1 MSWTRRFV
9 LALSV
14 VLAALAASLLAAPGA
29 QAHEERPV
37 TFPDGSGTVPELRTG
52 EPDLLV
58 CKTDRAAFERRIA
71 AFPAALKAR
80 NLTLYERCA
89 RDGYRHLQQAVD
101 AVDRPGL
108 TIAILP
114 GLYEEEP
121 SQPPP
126 TGACATLTAPT
137 SSLGYQILSY
147 EQQRR
152 CPHNQNLVA
161 VLGKKNLQI
170 EGTGATR
177 LDVVIDAGYRK
188 LNALR
193 ADGSDGVYFRNFTA
207 QRTTFNSLY
216 VLAADGFVI
225 DDVLT
230 RWNDEYGF
238 LTFASDH
245 GLYKNCE
252 SYGNGDS
259 GIYPGS
265 ASDINDGRGYDV
277 PRYSIEITG
286 CRSHHN
292 MVGYSGTAGDSVWVH
307 DNEFDHNMGGASMD
321 SAFPGHPG
329 LPQNHAR
336 FERNLIHDNNQN
348 YYRYV
353 ADGTCARPPAD
364 RGYEQGVVCPQ
375 ISMPPGTGIITAG
388 GNWNLY
394 EDNWVYGHQRAAFY
408 LSAVPAFIRGE
419 SAWGKQTDT
428 SHHNRYAGNRLGVD
442 RSGTARPNRTDVWW
456 DGQGGGNCW
465 QSDAGAASPGALPDC
480 GARRGDVS
488 GGTDRLVGE
497 PVKLA
502 QLLVCADYSVQARR
516 LPAGCDW
523 YGARGLQRVE
533 TQLALGSSLVL
544 ALAGLALRRRRLRGH
559 RLAAAATLIGLTGLA
574 LDVAGS
580 TLALTPTAVPA
591 LALLLTGLWWTL
603 LGLALRPVRPVL
615 AGVTVLLGALTLL
628 DAFDKAILMVPGIP
642 VSPAWLRLLLGVIWV
657 LWAVVAAGARTPSPS
672 APGPAPADPTS
683 APAPDPARADA
694 TPDPEAGAGARAGT
708 GSRTAPGTAAGAAP
722 GAASEPPPGAASG
735 TAPGAA
741 SEATPGATS
750 GTAPGAA
757 SEPTPG
763 ATSGAAP
770 DAASEPT
777 PGATSGTAPG
787 AGVTQPETRPHGE
800 ATA

>member
-1 MSWTRRFV
+1 MSRTRRFV

-14 VLAALAASLLAAPGA
+14 VLAALAAALFTAPGA

-37 TFPDGSGTVPELRTG
+37 TFPDGSGSVPKLRTG

-58 CKTDRAAFERRIA
+58 CKTDRTDFARRISG
-71 AFPAALKAR
+71 FPAALKAR
-80 NLTLYERCA
+80 NLTLFERCA
-89 RDGYRHLQQAVD
+89 ASGYRHLQQAVD

-126 TGACATLTAPT
+126 TGACARLKAPN
-137 SSLGYQILSY
+137 SALGYQILSY

-152 CPHNQNLVA
+152 CPYNQNLVA
-161 VLGKKNLQI
+161 ILGKKDLQI
-170 EGTGATR
+170 EGTGASR
-177 LDVVIDAGYRK
+177 LDVVIDAKYQK
-188 LNALR
+188 LNAIR

-265 ASDINDGRGYDV
+265 ASNINDGRGYDV

-348 YYRYV
+348 YYPYV
-353 ADGTCARPPAD
+353 ADGTCARPPVE
-364 RGYEQGVVCPQ
+364 RGYERGVVCPQ

-408 LSAVPAFIRGE
+408 LNAVPAFIRGE

-428 SHHNRYAGNRLGVD
+428 SHHNRYAGNHLGVD
-442 RSGTARPNRTDVWW
+442 RSGASRPNRTDVWW

-465 QSDAGAASPGALPDC
+465 QADTGAGSPGALPEC
-480 GARRGDVS
+480 GARRGEVS
-488 GGTDRLVGE
+488 GTADRLVGE

-502 QLLVCADYSVQARR
+502 QLLVCADYDVQARR

-533 TQLALGSSLVL
+533 TQLALGSALVL
-544 ALAGLALRRRRLRGH
+544 ALTGGALWWRRLRGN
-559 RLAAAATLIGLTGLA
+559 RLAGVATLLGLAGLTF
-574 LDVAGS
+574 DVAGS

-591 LALLLTGLWWTL
+591 VALLLTGAWWTL
-603 LGLALRPVRPVL
+603 LGPALRPARPAFALTTL
-615 AGVTVLLGALTLL
+615 ALGALTLL
-628 DAFDKAILMVPGIP
+628 DAFDKAVLMIPGIP
-642 VSPAWLRLLLGVIWV
+642 VSPAWLRLLLGVVWI
-657 LWAVVAAGARTPSPS
+657 LWAVVAAGTRPPTPEPTEPGGARVEAGGAAAGGATAGRGGASASVSAPASASVPGATPASGSGSIPAS
-672 APGPAPADPTS
+672 GSGSTRTSGPASDFGSTSTSTPTSGPTPAPGPS
-683 APAPDPARADA
+683 PAPPPASD
-694 TPDPEAGAGARAGT
+694 
-708 GSRTAPGTAAGAAP
+708 
-722 GAASEPPPGAASG
+722 
-735 TAPGAA
+735 
-741 SEATPGATS
+741 
-750 GTAPGAA
+750 
-757 SEPTPG
+757 
-763 ATSGAAP
+763 
-770 DAASEPT
+770 
-777 PGATSGTAPG
+777 
-787 AGVTQPETRPHGE
+787 VRPQHGE
-800 ATA
+800 GSA

>member
-1 MSWTRRFV
+1 MSWTRRLLV
-9 LALSV
+9 ALSV
-14 VLAALAASLLAAPGA
+14 VLAALVAALVTAPGA

-37 TFPDGSGTVPELRTG
+37 TFPDGTGSVPKLRTG

-58 CKTDRAAFERRIA
+58 CKTDRAAFDRRISG
-71 AFPAALKAR
+71 FPAELKAR
-80 NLTLYERCA
+80 NLALFERCA
-89 RDGYRHLQQAVD
+89 RSGFRHLQQAVD
-101 AVDRPGL
+101 AVDRPGM
-108 TIAILP
+108 TIAVLP

-121 SQPPP
+121 SQPAP
-126 TGACATLTAPT
+126 TGACAALKAPK
-137 SSLGYQILSY
+137 SSFGYQILSY
-147 EQQRR
+147 EQQKQ

-161 VLGKKNLQI
+161 ILGKKNLQI
-170 EGTGATR
+170 EGTGASR
-177 LDVVIDAGYRK
+177 LDVVFDARYTK

-193 ADGSDGVYFRNFTA
+193 ADASDGIYFRNFTA

-216 VLAADGFVI
+216 VLAAHGFVI

-292 MVGYSGTAGDSVWVH
+292 MVGYSGTAGDSVYVH

-353 ADGTCARPPAD
+353 ADGTCAKPPVE

-394 EDNWVYGHQRAAFY
+394 ENNWVYGHQRAAFF

-428 SHHNRYAGNRLGVD
+428 SHHNRYAGNHLGVD
-442 RSGTARPNRTDVWW
+442 KSGASRPNRTDVWW

-465 QSDAGAASPGALPDC
+465 QAEGKPAGASSPGALPEC
-480 GARRGDVS
+480 GKRRGEVS

-497 PVKLA
+497 PAKLA
-502 QLLVCADYSVQARR
+502 HLLVCADYNVQARR

-523 YGARGLQRVE
+523 YGARGIQRVE
-533 TQLALGSSLVL
+533 TQIALGIAVVL
-544 ALAGLALRRRRLRGH
+544 ALVGGALWWRRLRGN
-559 RLAAAATLIGLTGLA
+559 RAAGVATLLGLLGLA

-580 TLALTPTAVPA
+580 TLGLASGPLPA
-591 LALLLTGLWWTL
+591 LALLLIGVWWTVV
-603 LGLALRPVRPVL
+603 GLALRPTRPAFAWTTL
-615 AGVTVLLGALTLL
+615 ALGALTLL
-628 DAFDKAILMVPGIP
+628 DAFDKAVLMIP
-642 VSPAWLRLLLGVIWV
+642 WIPLGPAWLRGLLAVVWV
-657 LWAVVAAGARTPSPS
+657 LWAVIAAGRRAPGETGDRAPAADPGPPPVTAGAR
-672 APGPAPADPTS
+672 PAYDGS
-683 APAPDPARADA
+683 DA
-694 TPDPEAGAGARAGT
+694 YDGNDGNDGTDGARG
-708 GSRTAPGTAAGAAP
+708 
-722 GAASEPPPGAASG
+722 
-735 TAPGAA
+735 
-741 SEATPGATS
+741 
-750 GTAPGAA
+750 
-757 SEPTPG
+757 
-763 ATSGAAP
+763 
-770 DAASEPT
+770 
-777 PGATSGTAPG
+777 
-787 AGVTQPETRPHGE
+787 ETRAGG
-800 ATA
+800 AS

>member
-1 MSWTRRFV
+1 MSRSPWIRRLLV
-9 LALSV
+9 APAV
-14 VLAALAASLLAAPGA
+14 ALAAALCLVLTAAPGA

-37 TFPDGSGTVPELRTG
+37 TFPDGSGSVPTLRTG

-71 AFPAALKAR
+71 AFPAPLKAR
-80 NLTLYERCA
+80 NLALYERCA
-89 RDGYRHLQQAVD
+89 RSGYRHLQQAVD
-101 AVDRPGL
+101 AVDRPGM
-108 TIAILP
+108 TIAVLP

-121 SQPPP
+121 SLPPP
-126 TGACATLTAPT
+126 TGACARLDAPK
-137 SSLGYQILSY
+137 SALGYQILSY
-147 EQQRR
+147 EQQKQ

-161 VLGKKNLQI
+161 ILGKKNLQI
-170 EGTGATR
+170 EGTGASR
-177 LDVVIDAGYRK
+177 LDVVIDARYAK
-188 LNALR
+188 LNAIR
-193 ADGSDGVYFRNFTA
+193 ADGSDGIYFRNFTA

-265 ASDINDGRGYDV
+265 ASDINDGRGYEV

-292 MVGYSGTAGDSVWVH
+292 MVGYSGTAGDSVYVH

-353 ADGTCARPPAD
+353 ADGTCARPPVE

-388 GNWNLY
+388 GNWNRY
-394 EDNWVYGHQRAAFY
+394 EDNWVYGHTNAAFF

-442 RSGTARPNRTDVWW
+442 RSGNARPNRIDVWW

-465 QSDAGAASPGALPDC
+465 QGDAGASTPLTLPACGKRLGAV
-480 GARRGDVS
+480 A
-488 GGTDRLVGE
+488 GGSARLVGE
-497 PVKLA
+497 PAKLA
-502 QLLVCADYSVQARR
+502 HLLVCADYDVQARR

-533 TQLALGSSLVL
+533 TQLALGCAAVL
-544 ALAGLALRRRRLRGH
+544 ALVGLALWRRRLPGDWVAALATAAGLA
-559 RLAAAATLIGLTGLA
+559 GLA

-580 TLALTPTAVPA
+580 TRDLAAGPVPA
-591 LALLLTGLWWTL
+591 LALLLTGLWWTV
-603 LGLALRPVRPVL
+603 LGLRLRPARPVF
-615 AGVTVLLGALTLL
+615 AWTTVLLGALTLL
-628 DAFDKAILMVPGIP
+628 DAFDKAVLMIPGTP
-642 VSPAWLRLLLGVIWV
+642 LGPAWLRALLATAWL
-657 LWAVVAAGARTPSPS
+657 LWALAAAA
-672 APGPAPADPTS
+672 APT
-683 APAPDPARADA
+683 R
-694 TPDPEAGAGARAGT
+694 RAGSAGEPATAT
-708 GSRTAPGTAAGAAP
+708 GEATGEVTATGATAD
-722 GAASEPPPGAASG
+722 GAAS
-735 TAPGAA
+735 
-741 SEATPGATS
+741 
-750 GTAPGAA
+750 
-757 SEPTPG
+757 
-763 ATSGAAP
+763 
-770 DAASEPT
+770 
-777 PGATSGTAPG
+777 
-787 AGVTQPETRPHGE
+787 
-800 ATA
+800 

>member
-9 LALSV
+9 SVLSV
-14 VLAALAASLLAAPGA
+14 VLVALAAALFTAPGA

-37 TFPDGSGTVPELRTG
+37 TFPDGSGSVPKLRTG

-58 CKTDRAAFERRIA
+58 CKTDRADFERRISG
-71 AFPAALKAR
+71 FPAGLKAR
-80 NLTLYERCA
+80 NLALFERCV
-89 RDGYRHLQQAVD
+89 RGGHRHLQQAVD

-108 TIAILP
+108 TIAVLP

-121 SQPPP
+121 SLPPP
-126 TGACATLTAPT
+126 TGACATLKAPK
-137 SSLGYQILSY
+137 SALGYQILSY
-147 EQQRR
+147 AQQLQ

-161 VLGKKNLQI
+161 ILGKKNLQI
-170 EGTGATR
+170 EGTGASR
-177 LDVVIDAGYRK
+177 LDVVVDAKYQK
-188 LNALR
+188 LNAIR

-265 ASDINDGRGYDV
+265 ASDINDARGYDV

-348 YYRYV
+348 YYPHV
-353 ADGTCARPPAD
+353 ADGTCAKPPVD

-394 EDNWVYGHQRAAFY
+394 ENNWVYGHQRAAFF

-428 SHHNRYAGNRLGVD
+428 SHHNRYAGNHLGVD
-442 RSGTARPNRTDVWW
+442 KAGNARPNRTDVWW

-465 QSDAGAASPGALPDC
+465 QSDAGATTPGAPPTC
-480 GARRGDVS
+480 GARRGEVS
-488 GGTDRLVGE
+488 GNTDRLVGE
-497 PVKLA
+497 PAKLA
-502 QLLVCADYSVQARR
+502 QLLVCADYNVQARR

-533 TQLALGSSLVL
+533 TQLALGSALVL
-544 ALAGLALRRRRLRGH
+544 ALAGGALWWRRLRGN
-559 RLAAAATLIGLTGLA
+559 RLAGAATLIGLVGLA

-580 TLALTPTAVPA
+580 TLALTPTLLPAV
-591 LALLLTGLWWTL
+591 ALLLTGVWWTL
-603 LGLALRPVRPVL
+603 IGLALRPTRPVL
-615 AGVTVLLGALTLL
+615 ARTTVALGALTLL
-628 DAFDKAILMVPGIP
+628 DAFDKAVLMVPGIP
-642 VSPAWLRLLLGVIWV
+642 VSPAWLRLLLGVVWV
-657 LWAVVAAGARTPSPS
+657 LWAVIAAGTRPDRTPEPPSEPS
-672 APGPAPADPTS
+672 AEQPS
-683 APAPDPARADA
+683 A
-694 TPDPEAGAGARAGT
+694 
-708 GSRTAPGTAAGAAP
+708 
-722 GAASEPPPGAASG
+722 EPPSD
-735 TAPGAA
+735 
-741 SEATPGATS
+741 S
-750 GTAPGAA
+750 
-757 SEPTPG
+757 
-763 ATSGAAP
+763 P
-770 DAASEPT
+770 DAV
-777 PGATSGTAPG
+777 TA
-787 AGVTQPETRPHGE
+787 
-800 ATA
+800 

>member
-1 MSWTRRFV
+1 MSWTRRLLV
-9 LALSV
+9 ALSV
-14 VLAALAASLLAAPGA
+14 VLAALAAALVTASGA

-37 TFPDGSGTVPELRTG
+37 TFPDGSGSVPVLRTG

-58 CKTDRAAFERRIA
+58 CKTDRADFERRTA
-71 AFPAALKAR
+71 NFPDALKVRNQELFAR
-80 NLTLYERCA
+80 CSRT
-89 RDGYRHLQQAVD
+89 GYRHIQQAVD
-101 AVDRPGL
+101 AVDRPGM
-108 TIAILP
+108 TIAVLP

-121 SQPPP
+121 SLAPPA
-126 TGACATLTAPT
+126 GSCAALKAPR
-137 SSLGYQILSY
+137 SALGYQILSY
-147 EQQRR
+147 EQQKQ

-161 VLGKKNLQI
+161 ILGKKDLQI
-170 EGTGATR
+170 EGTGASR
-177 LDVVIDAGYRK
+177 LDVVVDAKYAK
-188 LNALR
+188 LNAVR
-193 ADGSDGVYFRNFTA
+193 ADKSDGIYFRNFTA

-216 VLAADGFVI
+216 VLAGDGFVI

-277 PRYSIEITG
+277 PRHSIEITG

-292 MVGYSGTAGDSVWVH
+292 MVGYSGTAGDSVYVH

-353 ADGTCARPPAD
+353 DDGTCAAPPVE

-394 EDNWVYGHQRAAFY
+394 EDNWVYGHQHAAFF

-428 SHHNRYAGNRLGVD
+428 SHHNRYAGNHLGVD
-442 RSGTARPNRTDVWW
+442 PSGRSRPNRTDVWW
-456 DGQGGGNCW
+456 DGQGSGNCW
-465 QSDAGAASPGALPDC
+465 QADAGASTPGALPAC
-480 GARRGDVS
+480 GTRRGDVS
-488 GGTDRLVGE
+488 GNTGRLVGE

-523 YGARGLQRVE
+523 YGARGIQRVE
-533 TQLALGSSLVL
+533 TQLALASALVL
-544 ALAGLALRRRRLRGH
+544 ALVGGILWWRRLRGS
-559 RLAAAATLIGLTGLA
+559 RLAGAATLLGLVGLA
-574 LDVAGS
+574 LEVAGS
-580 TLALTPTAVPA
+580 TLRLTAGPVPA
-591 LALLLTGLWWTL
+591 VALLLIGLWWAGV
-603 LGLALRPVRPVL
+603 GLALRPHHPAFARTTL
-615 AGVTVLLGALTLL
+615 ALGALTLL
-628 DAFDKAILMVPGIP
+628 DAFDKAVLMIP
-642 VSPAWLRLLLGVIWV
+642 WIPLGPAWPRTLLAVVWV
-657 LWAVVAAGARTPSPS
+657 LWAVVAAGRAATTAAPPAHEEVTGRT
-672 APGPAPADPTS
+672 
-683 APAPDPARADA
+683 
-694 TPDPEAGAGARAGT
+694 GT
-708 GSRTAPGTAAGAAP
+708 GLPAGGTA
-722 GAASEPPPGAASG
+722 
-735 TAPGAA
+735 
-741 SEATPGATS
+741 
-750 GTAPGAA
+750 
-757 SEPTPG
+757 
-763 ATSGAAP
+763 
-770 DAASEPT
+770 
-777 PGATSGTAPG
+777 
-787 AGVTQPETRPHGE
+787 
-800 ATA
+800 

>member
-1 MSWTRRFV
+1 MSWTRRLV
-9 LALSV
+9 LALTV
-14 VLAALAASLLAAPGA
+14 VLAALAAALLTAPGA

-37 TFPDGSGTVPELRTG
+37 TLPDGTGSVPALRTG

-58 CKTDRAAFERRIA
+58 CKTDRADFERRVA

-80 NLTLYERCA
+80 NLALHDRCA
-89 RDGYRHLQQAVD
+89 RSGYRHLQQAVD
-101 AVDRPGL
+101 AVDKPGM
-108 TIAILP
+108 TIAVLP

-121 SQPPP
+121 SLPQPS
-126 TGACATLTAPT
+126 GECATLKAPK

-161 VLGKKNLQI
+161 ILGKKNLQI
-170 EGTGATR
+170 EGTGASR
-177 LDVVIDAGYRK
+177 QDVVIDAKYQK

-193 ADGSDGVYFRNFTA
+193 ADGSDGIYFRNFTA

-265 ASDINDGRGYDV
+265 ASNINDGYGYDV
-277 PRYSIEITG
+277 PRYAIEITG

-307 DNEFDHNMGGASMD
+307 DNELDHNMGGASMD

-348 YYRYV
+348 YYPYV
-353 ADGTCARPPAD
+353 ADGTCAKPPVD

-394 EDNWVYGHQRAAFY
+394 EDNWVYGHQRAAFF

-428 SHHNRYAGNRLGVD
+428 SHHNRYAANHLGVD
-442 RSGTARPNRTDVWW
+442 KAGNARPNRTEVWW
-456 DGQGGGNCW
+456 DGQGDGNCW
-465 QSDAGAASPGALPDC
+465 QSDAGAATPTALPAC
-480 GARRGDVS
+480 GTRRGDVS
-488 GGTDRLVGE
+488 GNTDRLVGE

-502 QLLVCADYSVQARR
+502 QLLVCADYNVQARR

-533 TQLALGSSLVL
+533 TQLALGSALVL
-544 ALAGLALRRRRLRGH
+544 ALAGCALWWRRLRGS
-559 RLAAAATLIGLTGLA
+559 RLAGAGTLLGLAGLT
-574 LDVAGS
+574 LDVVGS
-580 TLALTPTAVPA
+580 TLALTPTFVPA
-591 LALLLTGLWWTL
+591 LALLLTGAWWTL
-603 LGLALRPVRPVL
+603 VGLALRPTRPVFAWTTL
-615 AGVTVLLGALTLL
+615 ALGALTLL
-628 DAFDKAILMVPGIP
+628 DAFDKAVLMLPGIP
-642 VSPAWLRLLLGVIWV
+642 VSPAWFRLLLGVVWV
-657 LWAVVAAGARTPSPS
+657 LWAVIAAGARPT
-672 APGPAPADPTS
+672 GPAEAPEHPAD
-683 APAPDPARADA
+683 APAEQLADGPA
-694 TPDPEAGAGARAGT
+694 
-708 GSRTAPGTAAGAAP
+708 
-722 GAASEPPPGAASG
+722 
-735 TAPGAA
+735 
-741 SEATPGATS
+741 
-750 GTAPGAA
+750 
-757 SEPTPG
+757 
-763 ATSGAAP
+763 
-770 DAASEPT
+770 
-777 PGATSGTAPG
+777 
-787 AGVTQPETRPHGE
+787 
-800 ATA
+800 

>member
-9 LALSV
+9 LALSA
-14 VLAALAASLLAAPGA
+14 VLATLAAALLTAPGA

-37 TFPDGSGTVPELRTG
+37 TFPDGSGTVPKLRTG

-58 CKTDRAAFERRIA
+58 CKTDRTAFESRISR
-71 AFPAALKAR
+71 FPETLKTR
-80 NLTLYERCA
+80 NRTLYERCA
-89 RDGYRHLQQAVD
+89 REGYRHLQQAVD

-121 SQPPP
+121 SLPSP
-126 TGACATLTAPT
+126 TGACATLDAPK

-147 EQQRR
+147 EQQRQ

-161 VLGKKNLQI
+161 ILGKKNLQI
-170 EGTGATR
+170 EGTGASR
-177 LDVVIDAGYRK
+177 LDVVIDAKYRK

-265 ASDINDGRGYDV
+265 ASNINDGRGYDV

-336 FERNLIHDNNQN
+336 FERNLIHDNNEN
-348 YYRYV
+348 YYPYV
-353 ADGTCARPPAD
+353 ADGTCAKPPVE

-394 EDNWVYGHQRAAFY
+394 ENNWVYGHQRAAFY
-408 LSAVPAFIRGE
+408 LNAVPAFIRGE
-419 SAWGKQTDT
+419 SAWGKQADT
-428 SHHNRYAGNRLGVD
+428 SHHNRYADNHLGVD
-442 RSGTARPNRTDVWW
+442 KSGTARPNRTDVWW
-456 DGQGGGNCW
+456 DGQGSGNCW
-465 QSDAGAASPGALPDC
+465 QPDTGAASPGALPHC

-502 QLLVCADYSVQARR
+502 QLLVCADYNVQARR

-544 ALAGLALRRRRLRGH
+544 ALAGFALWWRRLRGN
-559 RLAAAATLIGLTGLA
+559 RLAGVATLIGLAGLA

-591 LALLLTGLWWTL
+591 LALLLTGVWWTL
-603 LGLALRPVRPVL
+603 LGLALRPTRPVL
-615 AGVTVLLGALTLL
+615 AWTTVVLGALTLL

-642 VSPAWLRLLLGVIWV
+642 LSPAWLRLLLGVIWV
-657 LWAVVAAGARTPSPS
+657 LWAVVAAGSR
-672 APGPAPADPTS
+672 GPAPTDPDVAPADGTS
-683 APAPDPARADA
+683 APAHAQDPAQADAASDPALAHAQADAASDPASAHAQPDAASDPAPAHAQAGATPAPDP
-694 TPDPEAGAGARAGT
+694 GAGPRAGT
-708 GSRTAPGTAAGAAP
+708 GPSAAPGTASGAATPGGASGAAPGSNPGAAP
-722 GAASEPPPGAASG
+722 GAGGTPAEP
-735 TAPGAA
+735 
-741 SEATPGATS
+741 
-750 GTAPGAA
+750 
-757 SEPTPG
+757 
-763 ATSGAAP
+763 
-770 DAASEPT
+770 
-777 PGATSGTAPG
+777 
-787 AGVTQPETRPHGE
+787 RPHGE

>member
-1 MSWTRRFV
+1 MSWTRRLLV
-9 LALSV
+9 ALSV
-14 VLAALAASLLAAPGA
+14 VLAALAAALVTAPGA

-37 TFPDGSGTVPELRTG
+37 TFPDGSGSVPTLRTG

-58 CKTDRAAFERRIA
+58 CKTDRADFTRRVSG
-71 AFPAALKAR
+71 FPAEVKAR
-80 NLTLYERCA
+80 NLTLFERCTRA
-89 RDGYRHLQQAVD
+89 GYRHLQQAVD
-101 AVDRPGL
+101 AVDRPGM
-108 TIAILP
+108 TIAVLP

-121 SQPPP
+121 SQPAP
-126 TGACATLTAPT
+126 TGACASLKAPN
-137 SSLGYQILSY
+137 SALGYQILSY
-147 EQQRR
+147 EQQKQ

-161 VLGKKNLQI
+161 ILGKRNLQI
-170 EGTGATR
+170 EGTGASR
-177 LDVVIDAGYRK
+177 LDVVFDAKYTK
-188 LNALR
+188 LNAIR
-193 ADGSDGVYFRNFTA
+193 ADESDGIYFRNFTA

-216 VLAADGFVI
+216 VLAGDGFVI

-292 MVGYSGTAGDSVWVH
+292 MVGYSGTAGDSVYVH

-353 ADGTCARPPAD
+353 ADGTCAEPPVE

-394 EDNWVYGHQRAAFY
+394 ENNWVYGHQRAAFF

-419 SAWGKQTDT
+419 SDWGKQTDT
-428 SHHNRYAGNRLGVD
+428 SHHNRYAGNHLGVD
-442 RSGTARPNRTDVWW
+442 RSGVSRPNRADVWW
-456 DGQGGGNCW
+456 DGQGAGNCW
-465 QSDAGAASPGALPDC
+465 QADAGASSPGALPEC
-480 GARRGDVS
+480 GARRGEVS
-488 GGTDRLVGE
+488 GNTDRLAGE
-497 PVKLA
+497 PAKLA
-502 QLLVCADYSVQARR
+502 HLLVCADYNVQARR

-523 YGARGLQRVE
+523 YGARGIERVE
-533 TQLALGSSLVL
+533 TQLALAVAVVL
-544 ALAGLALRRRRLRGH
+544 ALVGGVLWWRRLRGS
-559 RLAAAATLIGLTGLA
+559 RLAGAATLVGVAGLA

-580 TLALTPTAVPA
+580 TLGLSSGPVPA
-591 LALLLTGLWWTL
+591 LALLLIGAWWTA
-603 LGLALRPVRPVL
+603 LGLALRPTRPAFAWTTL
-615 AGVTVLLGALTLL
+615 ALGGLTLL
-628 DAFDKAILMVPGIP
+628 DAFDKAVLMIP
-642 VSPAWLRLLLGVIWV
+642 WIPLSPAWLRGLLAVLWV
-657 LWAVVAAGARTPSPS
+657 LWAVVAAGRRTPPAAV
-672 APGPAPADPTS
+672 APPAPQDEAAET
-683 APAPDPARADA
+683 AGGRA
-694 TPDPEAGAGARAGT
+694 
-708 GSRTAPGTAAGAAP
+708 
-722 GAASEPPPGAASG
+722 
-735 TAPGAA
+735 
-741 SEATPGATS
+741 
-750 GTAPGAA
+750 
-757 SEPTPG
+757 
-763 ATSGAAP
+763 
-770 DAASEPT
+770 
-777 PGATSGTAPG
+777 
-787 AGVTQPETRPHGE
+787 
-800 ATA
+800 

>member
-9 LALSV
+9 SVLSV
-14 VLAALAASLLAAPGA
+14 VLVALAAALFTAPPG

-37 TFPDGSGTVPELRTG
+37 TLPDGSGTVPALRTG

-58 CKTDRAAFERRIA
+58 CKTDRADFEQRISG
-71 AFPAALKAR
+71 FPAPLKAR
-80 NLTLYERCA
+80 NLSLFDRCL
-89 RDGYRHLQQAVD
+89 RDGHRHLQQAVD

-121 SQPPP
+121 SLPPP
-126 TGACATLTAPT
+126 TGACASLDAPK
-137 SSLGYQILSY
+137 SALGYQILSY
-147 EQQRR
+147 AQQRQ

-161 VLGKKNLQI
+161 ILGKKNLQV
-170 EGTGATR
+170 EGTGASR
-177 LDVVIDAGYRK
+177 LDVVIDAKYQK
-188 LNALR
+188 LNAIR
-193 ADGSDGVYFRNFTA
+193 ADGSDGIYFRNFTA

-245 GLYKNCE
+245 GLYKDCE

-265 ASDINDGRGYDV
+265 ASNINDGRGYDV

-336 FERNLIHDNNQN
+336 FERNLIHHNNQD
-348 YYRYV
+348 YYPYV
-353 ADGTCARPPAD
+353 ADGTCAKPPVD
-364 RGYEQGVVCPQ
+364 RGYEKGVVCPQ

-394 EDNWVYGHQRAAFY
+394 EDNWIYGHQRAAFF

-419 SAWGKQTDT
+419 SAWDKQADT
-428 SHHNRYAGNRLGVD
+428 SHHNRYAGNHLGVD
-442 RSGTARPNRTDVWW
+442 KDGTARPNRTDVWW
-456 DGQGGGNCW
+456 DGQGSGNCW
-465 QSDAGAASPGALPDC
+465 QVDVDASTPGALPGC
-480 GARRGDVS
+480 GARRGEVS
-488 GGTDRLVGE
+488 GATGRIVGE

-533 TQLALGSSLVL
+533 TQLALGGALVL
-544 ALAGLALRRRRLRGH
+544 ALAGGALWRRRLRGN
-559 RLAAAATLIGLTGLA
+559 RLAGVALLVGLVGMA

-580 TLALTPTAVPA
+580 TLALTATSLPA
-591 LALLLTGLWWTL
+591 LALLLMGAGWTL
-603 LGLALRPVRPVL
+603 TGYTLRPTRPAL
-615 AGVTVLLGALTLL
+615 AWTTMALGVLTLL
-628 DAFDKAILMVPGIP
+628 DAFDKAVLMIPGIP
-642 VSPAWLRLLLGVIWV
+642 LSPAWLRLLLGLVWL
-657 LWAVVAAGARTPSPS
+657 LWAVIVAAARTSDPV
-672 APGPAPADPTS
+672 APA
-683 APAPDPARADA
+683 ADRQ
-694 TPDPEAGAGARAGT
+694 EA
-708 GSRTAPGTAAGAAP
+708 
-722 GAASEPPPGAASG
+722 
-735 TAPGAA
+735 
-741 SEATPGATS
+741 
-750 GTAPGAA
+750 
-757 SEPTPG
+757 
-763 ATSGAAP
+763 
-770 DAASEPT
+770 
-777 PGATSGTAPG
+777 
-787 AGVTQPETRPHGE
+787 VTT
-800 ATA
+800 

>member
-1 MSWTRRFV
+1 MSRTRRLLV
-9 LALSV
+9 ALSV
-14 VLAALAASLLAAPGA
+14 VLTALAAALVTAPGA
-29 QAHEERPV
+29 RAHEERPV
-37 TFPDGSGTVPELRTG
+37 TFPDGSGSVPTLRTG

-58 CKTDRAAFERRIA
+58 CKTDRAEFTRRISG
-71 AFPAALKAR
+71 FPAEVKAR
-80 NLTLYERCA
+80 NLALFERCA
-89 RDGYRHLQQAVD
+89 RGGHRHLQQAVD
-101 AVDRPGL
+101 AVDRPGM
-108 TIAILP
+108 TIAVLP

-121 SQPPP
+121 SRPAP
-126 TGACATLTAPT
+126 TGACAALKAPE
-137 SSLGYQILSY
+137 SALGYQVLSY
-147 EQQRR
+147 EQQKQ

-161 VLGKKNLQI
+161 ILGKKNLQI
-170 EGTGATR
+170 EGTGASR
-177 LDVVIDAGYRK
+177 LDVVFDAGYTK
-188 LNALR
+188 LNAIR
-193 ADGSDGVYFRNFTA
+193 ADESDGIYFRNFTA

-216 VLAADGFVI
+216 VLAGDGFVI

-265 ASDINDGRGYDV
+265 ASDINNGRGYEV

-292 MVGYSGTAGDSVWVH
+292 MVGYSGTAGDSVHVH

-353 ADGTCARPPAD
+353 ADGTCAKPPVE

-394 EDNWVYGHQRAAFY
+394 ENNWVYGHQRAAFF

-428 SHHNRYAGNRLGVD
+428 SHHNRYAGNHLGVD
-442 RSGTARPNRTDVWW
+442 RSGVSRPNRTDVWW

-465 QSDAGAASPGALPDC
+465 QADAGASSPGALPAC
-480 GARRGDVS
+480 GARWGEVS
-488 GGTDRLVGE
+488 GNTDRLVGE
-497 PVKLA
+497 PAKLA
-502 QLLVCADYSVQARR
+502 HLLVCADYSVQARR

-523 YGARGLQRVE
+523 YGARGIQRVE
-533 TQLALGSSLVL
+533 TQLALAFAFILAPVGGVL
-544 ALAGLALRRRRLRGH
+544 WWRRLRGV
-559 RLAAAATLIGLTGLA
+559 RLAGAATLVGLGGLA

-580 TLALTPTAVPA
+580 TLGLSSGPVPA
-591 LALLLTGLWWTL
+591 LALLLVGAWWTA
-603 LGLALRPVRPVL
+603 LGVSLRPARPAFAWMTL
-615 AGVTVLLGALTLL
+615 ALGALTLL
-628 DAFDKAILMVPGIP
+628 DAFDKAVLMIP
-642 VSPAWLRLLLGVIWV
+642 WIPLSPAWLRGLLAVVWI
-657 LWAVVAAGARTPSPS
+657 LWAVAAAGRRAPGEPTPS
-672 APGPAPADPTS
+672 APTTAPS
-683 APAPDPARADA
+683 AGA
-694 TPDPEAGAGARAGT
+694 TP
-708 GSRTAPGTAAGAAP
+708 
-722 GAASEPPPGAASG
+722 
-735 TAPGAA
+735 
-741 SEATPGATS
+741 
-750 GTAPGAA
+750 
-757 SEPTPG
+757 
-763 ATSGAAP
+763 
-770 DAASEPT
+770 
-777 PGATSGTAPG
+777 
-787 AGVTQPETRPHGE
+787 
-800 ATA
+800 

>member
-14 VLAALAASLLAAPGA
+14 VLAALAAALFTAPAA

-37 TFPDGSGTVPELRTG
+37 TFPDGTGSVPVLRTG

-58 CKTDRAAFERRIA
+58 CKSDRGDFARRIA
-71 AFPAALKAR
+71 GFPADLKAR
-80 NLTLYERCA
+80 NLALYERCQ
-89 RDGYRHLQQAVD
+89 RQGYRHLQQAVD
-101 AVDRPGL
+101 AVNKPGT

-121 SQPPP
+121 SLPAP
-126 TGACATLTAPT
+126 TGACAALKAPD
-137 SSLGYQILSY
+137 SALGYQILSY
-147 EQQRR
+147 AQQLQ

-161 VLGKKNLQI
+161 ILGKKNLQI
-170 EGTGATR
+170 EGTGASR
-177 LDVVIDAGYRK
+177 LDVVIDAKYAK
-188 LNALR
+188 LNAIR
-193 ADGSDGVYFRNFTA
+193 ADKSDGIYFRNFTA

-216 VLAADGFVI
+216 VLAGDGFVI

-265 ASDINDGRGYDV
+265 ASDINDGRGYAV
-277 PRYSIEITG
+277 PRHSIEITG

-292 MVGYSGTAGDSVWVH
+292 MVGYSGTAGDSVHVH

-348 YYRYV
+348 YYPNV
-353 ADGTCARPPAD
+353 ADGTCAKPPVE

-394 EDNWVYGHQRAAFY
+394 ENNWIYGHQRSAFF

-419 SAWGKQTDT
+419 SEWGKQTDT
-428 SHHNRYAGNRLGVD
+428 SHHNRYAGNHLGVD
-442 RSGTARPNRTDVWW
+442 RDGTSRPNRSDVWW

-465 QSDAGAASPGALPDC
+465 QPDAGAATPYALPAC
-480 GARRGDVS
+480 GPRWGDVS
-488 GGTDRLVGE
+488 GNTRRLVGE

-502 QLLVCADYSVQARR
+502 QLLVCADYNVQARR

-523 YGARGLQRVE
+523 YGARGIQRVE
-533 TQLALGSSLVL
+533 TQLALGTAAVL
-544 ALAGLALRRRRLRGH
+544 ALVGTLLWWRRLRDNRPAGV
-559 RLAAAATLIGLTGLA
+559 ATVLGLLGLA

-580 TLALTPTAVPA
+580 TLALTPTLLPA
-591 LALLLTGLWWTL
+591 LALLLTGLWWTV
-603 LGLALRPVRPVL
+603 LGLALRPHRRFF
-615 AGVTVLLGALTLL
+615 AWTTVVLGALTLL
-628 DAFDKAILMVPGIP
+628 DAFDKAVLMIP
-642 VSPAWLRLLLGVIWV
+642 WIPLSPAWARALLAVVWV
-657 LWAVVAAGARTPSPS
+657 LWAVIVAGTRGPGTEADAGH
-672 APGPAPADPTS
+672 D
-683 APAPDPARADA
+683 PDPDH
-694 TPDPEAGAGARAGT
+694 GARAG
-708 GSRTAPGTAAGAAP
+708 SAPAAAP
-722 GAASEPPPGAASG
+722 AGGAE
-735 TAPGAA
+735 
-741 SEATPGATS
+741 
-750 GTAPGAA
+750 
-757 SEPTPG
+757 
-763 ATSGAAP
+763 
-770 DAASEPT
+770 
-777 PGATSGTAPG
+777 
-787 AGVTQPETRPHGE
+787 
-800 ATA
+800 